1 MRGPQIEGTA
11 HLVSIRAEIV
21 DSGDAALVAG
31 LMIQNLLDDVR
42 LDTEFGHVSCGRS
55 AEIMKPPGRYFSVA
69 IQCALGN

>member
-42 LDTEFGHVSCGRS
+42 LHTKVGHVRCNRS
-55 AEIMKPPGRYFSVA
+55 TNVMQPPGHYLDLFVKPD
-69 IQCALGN
+69 L

>member
-31 LMIQNLLDDVR
+31 LMIQNLLYDVR
-42 LDTEFGHVSCGRS
+42 LHAKLGHVSCNRPTNV
-55 AEIMKPPGRYFSVA
+55 MQPPGRYPGLFVKPDFW
-69 IQCALGN
+69 G